1 MKSVAESERPRSAT
15 AIAAAARDLQFT
27 NAMMGILQMIERR
40 STSFTR
46 AGLFVSVSAVLATV
60 PAACNIPDATAPP
73 RIAGGRFEASGVVAV
88 PATNG
93 VLFVDDKSSTEIFWM
108 ELAAD
113 GRQADP
119 PVKVPLGATVGDPE
133 AMTTDGVYFYVVGSQ
148 STSQGTKGDGIVRF
162 KFDASRRKVTERAS
176 IPALKAFLATHVA
189 ELNDIDPRRGNEEEL
204 NVEGLAWD
212 PTHSRLL
219 LGLRAPVIE
228 GNALVIPLK
237 LRDPHG
243 AFQADNL
250 ELDGGKAIRLALGG
264 AGVRSLEYDQT
275 SRAFWMIAASE
286 DGSDEFRILEWRNR
300 THRPVFTE
308 LARYSSKLKPEG
320 ITRASVGGTSTRF
333 LVFDTGRYTNIQ

>member
-1 MKSVAESERPRSAT
+1 
-15 AIAAAARDLQFT
+15 
-27 NAMMGILQMIERR
+27 MIERR
-40 STSFTR
+40 STPFTR

-108 ELAAD
+108 ELTAD

-119 PVKVPLGATVGDPE
+119 PVKVPLGTSVDDLE
-133 AMTTDGVYFYVVGSQ
+133 AMTTDGAYFYVVGSQ
-148 STSQGTKGDGIVRF
+148 STSKGTEEDGIVRF
-162 KFDASRRKVTERAS
+162 KFDASRRQVTERAS
-176 IPALKAFLATHVA
+176 IPALKAFLATHVE
-189 ELNDIDPRRGNEEEL
+189 ELKDIDPRRGNEEEL

-219 LGLRAPVIE
+219 LGLRAPVID
-228 GNALVIPLK
+228 GKALVIPLK

-250 ELDGGKAIRLALGG
+250 ELDGGKAIRLTLGG
-264 AGVRSLEYDQT
+264 AGIRSLEYDYT
-275 SRAFWMIAASE
+275 SRAFWVIAASE
-286 DGSDEFRILEWRNR
+286 DGSDDFRILEWRNG
-300 THRPVFTE
+300 TGRPDFTE

-320 ITRASVGGTSTRF
+320 ITRASVGETSTRF
-333 LVFDTGRYTNIQ
+333 LVFDTGRYTNLQ